1 MFTSTHCE
9 VLAAFHRAFQ
19 LMSTFFPIPEKD
31 NKTELKWL
39 MFFRILFSVLLLG
52 STIILQLGETTTLI
66 EPTLLVLYGFIIII
80 FLISLVYSLL
90 LKRVK
95 RSITFAF
102 IQVCIDTFFVTLIIF
117 VTGGFLS
124 VFSFL
129 YLVVIVYSSML
140 LPMRGTMVIAA
151 LCSIQFGCLVELEY
165 FDILNPFG
173 ASANLLAVAY
183 GWSQVFFKLIIT
195 TIACFAV
202 AFLSSLLA
210 EQTRSS
216 KKELRTMEDHVKR
229 VEKMAS
235 IGEMAA
241 GLAHEI
247 KNPLASLSGSIQ
259 LLREDMRYDSDHE
272 RLMQIILREADR
284 LSSLASNFLLYAR
297 PPAGKLEAIRLD
309 RALLEAAELF
319 EKDGSNNGRITIS
332 QKVTPDIWISMDRGH
347 LNQILWNLLLNAAEA
362 IESEGNIA
370 IEMLPLRNKQVCVK
384 ITDNGCGM
392 SAETLKSIFDP
403 FFTTK
408 SNGTGLGLSIVHRIL
423 DAYDAWLNVESELNK
438 GTTVTLN
445 FKQIAPPYDPSSATP
460 T

>member
-1 MFTSTHCE
+1 M
-9 VLAAFHRAFQ
+9 A
-19 LMSTFFPIPEKD
+19 EKD

-39 MFFRILFSVLLLG
+39 MFFRILISVLLLG
-52 STIILQLGETTTLI
+52 SAIVLQLGQTSTLT
-66 EPTLLVLYGFIIII
+66 EPPLLVLYGFIIII

-90 LKRVK
+90 LKRIK
-95 RSITFAF
+95 KSIPFVF

-117 VTGGFLS
+117 ATGGFLS

-140 LPMRGTMVIAA
+140 LPMRGTMVVAA

-165 FDILNPFG
+165 FSILNPFG
-173 ASANLLAVAY
+173 ADVNLLAVAY
-183 GWSQVFFKLIIT
+183 GWSHVFFKLIIT

-210 EQTRSS
+210 EQTRRS
-216 KKELRTMEDHVKR
+216 KKQLRSMEDHVKR
-229 VEKMAS
+229 VEKMAA

-259 LLREDMRYDSDHE
+259 LLKEDIRYDPDHD

-297 PPAGKLEAIRLD
+297 PPAGKLEAVKLD
-309 RALLEAAELF
+309 LAVLEAAELF
-319 EKDGSNNGRITIS
+319 GKDGSNNGRITIS
-332 QKVTPDIWISMDRGH
+332 QKVTPNIWITMDPNH
-347 LNQILWNLLLNAAEA
+347 LHQILWNLLLNAAEA
-362 IESEGNIA
+362 IEDEGNIA
-370 IEMLPLRNKQVCVK
+370 IEMFPLKNKHVCVK
-384 ITDNGCGM
+384 ITDDGCGM
-392 SAETLKSIFDP
+392 SNETMMSIFDP

-408 SNGTGLGLSIVHRIL
+408 PSGTGLGLSIVHRIL
-423 DAYDAWLNVESELNK
+423 EAYNAWLNVESELNK
-438 GTTVTLN
+438 GTSITLN
-445 FKQIAPPYDPSSATP
+445 FKQIAPPTELSNDAP

>member
-1 MFTSTHCE
+1 M
-9 VLAAFHRAFQ
+9 L
-19 LMSTFFPIPEKD
+19 TFSHMPEKE

-52 STIILQLGETTTLI
+52 STIVMQLGETTTLI
-66 EPTLLVLYGFIIII
+66 EPPLLVLYGFIITI
-80 FLISLVYSLL
+80 FLTSLVYSLL
-90 LKRVK
+90 LKRIK
-95 RSITFAF
+95 KSIPFAF
-102 IQVCIDTFFVTLIIF
+102 VQVWIDTFFVTLIIF

-151 LCSIQFGCLVELEY
+151 LCTIQFGCLVELEY
-165 FDILNPFG
+165 FGILNPFG
-173 ASANLLAVAY
+173 TDTNLLTVAY
-183 GWSQVFFKLIIT
+183 GWGQVFFKLIIT

-210 EQTRSS
+210 EQTRRS

-229 VEKMAS
+229 VEKMAAV
-235 IGEMAA
+235 GEMAA

-259 LLREDMRYDSDHE
+259 LLKEDMRYDPDHD

-309 RALLEAAELF
+309 RAVSEAAELF
-319 EKDGSNNGRITIS
+319 KNDGSNNGRITIS
-332 QKVTPDIWISMDRGH
+332 QKVTPNIWITMDPGH
-347 LNQILWNLLLNAAEA
+347 LHQIFWNLLLNAAEA
-362 IESEGNIA
+362 IESEGRID
-370 IEMLPLRNKQVCVK
+370 IEMVPLRNKHVCVK
-384 ITDNGCGM
+384 ITDDGCGM
-392 SAETLKSIFDP
+392 STETLRSIFDP

-408 SNGTGLGLSIVHRIL
+408 PSGSGLGLSIVHRIL
-423 DAYDAWLNVESELNK
+423 EAYDAWLNVESELKK
-438 GTTVTLN
+438 GTIVTLN
-445 FKQIAPPYDPSSATP
+445 FKQIPPPTDSSSGTP

>member
-1 MFTSTHCE
+1 M
-9 VLAAFHRAFQ
+9 
-19 LMSTFFPIPEKD
+19 PEKD

-52 STIILQLGETTTLI
+52 SSVILQAGKTTTLF
-66 EPTLLVLYGFIIII
+66 EPSLLLLYGIILSI
-80 FLISLVYSLL
+80 FMVSLVYSLL
-90 LKRVK
+90 LKRIK
-95 RSITFAF
+95 KSISFAF

-140 LPMRGTMVIAA
+140 LPMRGIMVIAA

-165 FDILNPFG
+165 FGILNPFG
-173 ASANLLAVAY
+173 ADVNLLAVAY
-183 GWSQVFFKLIIT
+183 GWSHVFFKLSIT

-210 EQTRSS
+210 EQTRQS
-216 KKELRTMEDHVKR
+216 KKQLRTMEDHVKR
-229 VEKMAS
+229 VEKMAA

-259 LLREDMRYDSDHE
+259 LLKEDMRYDPDHD

-297 PPAGKLEAIRLD
+297 PPAGKLEAVRLD
-309 RALLEAAELF
+309 RAVLEAAELF

-332 QKVTPDIWISMDRGH
+332 QKVTRNIWITMDPGH
-347 LNQILWNLLLNAAEA
+347 LHQILWNLMLNAAEA
-362 IESEGNIA
+362 IEDEGSIL
-370 IEMLPLRNKQVCVK
+370 IEMFPLKNKHVCVK
-384 ITDNGCGM
+384 ISDDGCGM
-392 SAETLKSIFDP
+392 SKETLTSIFDP

-408 SNGTGLGLSIVHRIL
+408 PNGTGLGLSIVHRIL
-423 DAYDAWLNVESELNK
+423 EAYDAWLNVESELNK

-445 FKQIAPPYDPSSATP
+445 FKQIAPPTDLSNEVLT
-460 T
+460 